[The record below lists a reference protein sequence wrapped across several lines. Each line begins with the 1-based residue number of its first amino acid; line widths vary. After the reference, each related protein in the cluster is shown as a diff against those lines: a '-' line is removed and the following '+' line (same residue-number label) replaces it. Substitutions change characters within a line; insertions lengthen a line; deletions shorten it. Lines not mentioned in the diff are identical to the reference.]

1 MSPRSLLLLPAVLG
15 AIALPAAPALA
26 GENGDNSGSATL
38 HASTGACVSGDQA
51 KAWVTG
57 DSIAKVAFFVD
68 GNRVKTVT
76 QPSAGGRYLLSM
88 RCSRLSVGAHRAR
101 AVVSFEGGSRKTLR
115 FLITRSS
122 RTSPRFTG

>member
-1 MSPRSLLLLPAVLG
+1 MSLRSLLLLPAVIG
-15 AIALPAAPALA
+15 AIALPAGPALA
-26 GENGDNSGSATL
+26 GEDGDNSGSAKL
-38 HASTGACVSGDQA
+38 HASTGACVSNQA

-76 QPSAGGRYLLSM
+76 QPSASGRYQLSM